1 MGTLLVANRGEIAR
15 RIVRTARSLG
25 WSTVAVYSD
34 ADARARHVAEADRA
48 VRIGPGPAAASYL
61 RIDAVLDAAAR
72 TGATAIHPGYGF
84 LSENAAFAEAV
95 EAAGLIW
102 VGPPASAIRA
112 VGDKAAAKA
121 LATACGVP
129 TAAGRWG
136 LDDPAALA
144 EAAAALG
151 YPVLLKATAGGGG
164 RGMRR
169 VDHPDALAEAIASA
183 RREAE
188 AAFGSGALL
197 VERYLERAR
206 HIEVQIAA
214 DQVGGVVHLYER
226 ECSVQRRHQKVF
238 EEAPSPAVTPAL
250 RDALGAASIALARA
264 AGYVGVGTCEFLLEP
279 DGRFAFLEMN
289 TRLQVEHPVTEAIT
303 GIDLVA
309 WQLQIALGE
318 PLPLRQAEIPLR
330 GHAIEARLYA
340 EDPMRDYAG
349 AAGAIRV
356 LDLPADAG
364 VRVDAGYASGDTVS
378 VHYDAMVAKVIA
390 HGPTRAVANQ
400 RLTRA
405 LDRAWLVG
413 LPNNLPL
420 LRQVVRHPLWRAAD
434 LDTHFLARAGL
445 PAPPPLHP
453 TAGVLAATALARQLD
468 AAPQPG
474 FRLGGPSW
482 QEDRWRCGDTVYPV
496 RWRRS
501 PALEIALEGV
511 THAVEVF
518 GWDGQSL
525 DLAVDGLRQR
535 VRACWTGPADAV
547 ADGETVY
554 LHGGDWESMVRLEP
568 RFPAPLAAET
578 PGTCAAPTPGTVV
591 QVAVAVGDRVR
602 QGDLLVTLEAM
613 KMEHRT
619 TAPWDGVVVHVA
631 VVAGEGVAAGA
642 LLARVEP
649 DPT

>member
-15 RIVRTARSLG
+15 RIFRTARSLG

-129 TAAGRWG
+129 TAAGHWG
-136 LDDPAALA
+136 SDDPDALA
-144 EAAAALG
+144 AAAAALG

-169 VDHPDALAEAIASA
+169 VDHPDALAAAIASA

-197 VERYLERAR
+197 VERYLARAR

-214 DQVGGVVHLYER
+214 DRRGGVAHLYER
-226 ECSVQRRHQKVF
+226 ECSVQRRYQKIF

-250 RDALGAASIALARA
+250 RDALGAASVALARA

-279 DGRFAFLEMN
+279 DGRFSFLEMN

-309 WQLQIALGE
+309 WQLQIAVGD
-318 PLPLRQAEIPLR
+318 PLPLAQADIPLR
-330 GHAIEARLYA
+330 GHAIEARVYA
-340 EDPMRDYAG
+340 EDPLRDDAG
-349 AAGAIRV
+349 AAGTLRV
-356 LDLPADAG
+356 LDLPADDG
-364 VRVDAGYASGDTVS
+364 VRIDAGYASGDAVS
-378 VHYDAMVAKVIA
+378 IHYDAMVAKVIA

-413 LPNNLPL
+413 LANNLPL
-420 LRQVVRHPLWRAAD
+420 LRQVVRHPLWRTAD

-445 PAPPPLHP
+445 PLPPPLHP
-453 TAGVLAATALARQLD
+453 EAGVIAATALARHRD
-468 AAPQPG
+468 AAPLAG

-482 QEDRWRCGDTVYPV
+482 QEDRWRCGDAVYLV
-496 RWRRS
+496 RWRRA
-501 PALEIALEGV
+501 PGLEIEVGGGIR
-511 THAVEVF
+511 AVEVF
-518 GWDGQSL
+518 DWDGRWL

-535 VRACWTGPADAV
+535 VRAHWTGPSDAV

-568 RFPAPLAAET
+568 RFPPPQASEE
-578 PGTCAAPTPGTVV
+578 PGTCAAPTPGTVI

-619 TAPWDGVVVHVA
+619 TAPWDGVVAQVA
-631 VVAGEGVAAGA
+631 VAAGDGVAAGA
-642 LLARVEP
+642 LLVRVEP
-649 DPT
+649 DPP